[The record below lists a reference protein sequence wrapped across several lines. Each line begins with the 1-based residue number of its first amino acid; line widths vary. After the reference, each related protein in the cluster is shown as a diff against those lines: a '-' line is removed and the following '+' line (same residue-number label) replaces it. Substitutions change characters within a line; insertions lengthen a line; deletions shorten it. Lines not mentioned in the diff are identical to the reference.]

1 MKSIY
6 ITGVP
11 GTGKS
16 TLGKVLGLKLNLPVL
31 EISKFVLE
39 KQIFEKYDEERQTHI
54 FDEDLVLKYLE
65 ELLEEGIKYVI
76 TGPIL
81 PIDKKFI
88 QKVIVLFTEP
98 KLLRERL
105 VSRNYGENKINENI
119 DALLMGITLGEA
131 RNFFPNNII
140 IEHNTTIKTVEE
152 SITDILNEL

>member
-16 TLGKVLGLKLNLPVL
+16 TIGKILGLKLNIPLL

-39 KQIFEKYDEERQTHI
+39 EQIFEKYDEERQTHI
-54 FDEDLVLKYLE
+54 FDEDIVLKRLE
-65 ELLEEGIKYVI
+65 ELLKEGIKYMI
-76 TGPIL
+76 IGPIL

-98 KLLRERL
+98 KILRERL
-105 VSRNYGENKINENI
+105 VSRNYGEKKINENI

-131 RNFFPNNII
+131 RNFFPNSII
-140 IEHNTTIKTVEE
+140 IEHNTTIKTIEE
-152 SITDILNEL
+152 SVTDILKDL